1 MTFSRLSALI
11 RLCRPRHWIK
21 NALIFAPLVFSGR
34 LSDAAGFAAAF
45 YGWVAFGLYASAVY
59 VFNDLRDVESDR
71 RHEIKKNRPLASGA
85 VSVASARVLA
95 VLLFCAGTAVN
106 LCVAPDK
113 IAATLPILYILL
125 NILYSAGVK
134 KVPLADVAVLVSGF
148 LIRVFY
154 GGFLVHAAVSVW
166 LYLTVTAMAACLG
179 LGKRRNEL
187 LKRIKSGDEIDG
199 VLQFYTPAFLDK
211 NMYMC
216 LTLAIAFYAL
226 WAIAP
231 IPAMPDP
238 ANARVWSVPVVLLI
252 CMRYSLLIERE
263 SYADPVDV
271 LFSDRALQGLVA
283 FYGLFMLLIMYG

>member
-1 MTFSRLSALI
+1 MTFFRLSALI
-11 RLCRPRHWIK
+11 RLCRPHHWIK

-34 LSDAAGFAAAF
+34 LSDATDFMATF
-45 YGWVAFGLYASAVY
+45 YGWLAFGLYASAVY
-59 VFNDLRDVESDR
+59 VFNDLHDIESDR

-85 VSVASARVLA
+85 VSVAQARVLA

-106 LCVAPDK
+106 LRVAPDK
-113 IAATLPILYILL
+113 TTAALPVLYVLL
-125 NILYSAGVK
+125 NVFYSAGIK

-154 GGFLVHAAVSVW
+154 GGFVIRAAVSVW

-187 LKRIKSGDEIDG
+187 MKRINTGDEIDG
-199 VLQFYTPAFLDK
+199 VLKFYTPAFLDK

-231 IPAMPDP
+231 IPVMPDP

-252 CMRYSLLIERE
+252 CMRYSLLTERD
-263 SYADPVDV
+263 SYADPVDA
-271 LFSDRALQGLVA
+271 LFSDRTLQGLVA